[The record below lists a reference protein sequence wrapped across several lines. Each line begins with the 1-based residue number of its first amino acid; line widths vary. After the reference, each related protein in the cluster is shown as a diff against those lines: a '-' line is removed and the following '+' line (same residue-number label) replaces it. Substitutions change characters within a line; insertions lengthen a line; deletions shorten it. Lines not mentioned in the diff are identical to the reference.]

1 MTKTAYADARDEVEV
16 FIAFGIFDFHAL
28 AGNELDGLTGER
40 MHHILRFKFL
50 LLL

>member
-1 MTKTAYADARDEVEV
+1 MTETAHADARDEVE
-16 FIAFGIFDFHAL
+16 IRISLSIFDFHAL

-40 MHHILRFKFL
+40 MHHILRFEFL